1 MNQVHLQCKGNSY
14 WNHIWDCCW
23 RQLETSGSDLRLVS
37 QYVGC
42 LHQVRLHHAKNKRRK
57 IWPTWL
63 LNSLSPGLNLPKYL
77 FFVFLTYQTCL
88 PVLSHKKSS
97 NNRLWHLCFLQL
109 WVSSF
114 FSANHFICFRMRGEF
129 SELQT
134 LLCNKWCLPLLYLYK
149 YVLLGIICLFL
160 WTLHAAGYAPDLR
173 SEFNTNCI
181 TKQFRVQA
189 HIFKSTVSFL
199 RIWLFSLPYQ
209 LSSLS
214 ESCW

>member
-1 MNQVHLQCKGNSY
+1 MQSISVGKYDPPGCWTHLVLGSICPSISFLSFS
-14 WNHIWDCCW
+14 HIKHA
-23 RQLETSGSDLRLVS
+23 
-37 QYVGC
+37 C
-42 LHQVRLHHAKNKRRK
+42 LFWATKKAV
-57 IWPTWL
+57 TTD
-63 LNSLSPGLNLPKYL
+63 
-77 FFVFLTYQTCL
+77 FDTC
-88 PVLSHKKSS
+88 
-97 NNRLWHLCFLQL
+97 
-109 WVSSF
+109 VSSSCESHLF

>member
-23 RQLETSGSDLRLVS
+23 RQLETSGSDLCLVS

-114 FSANHFICFRMRGEF
+114 FFC
-129 SELQT
+129 Q
-134 LLCNKWCLPLLYLYK
+134 PLYLLQNEGRVLRITNTALQQMVSSFALSVH
-149 YVLLGIICLFL
+149 VLLGIICLFL